1 MKIWYARV
9 STTGQKLEVQ
19 LDKLNA
25 AGCDRIFEEKRSGGT
40 RAERL
45 ELKNALTY
53 IREGDQLVI
62 TRLDRLARSVLD
74 LTQITKEIESK
85 QVDLIVLDQSIDT
98 SSPTG
103 RLLFHMLAAIG
114 EFERDL
120 IKDRA
125 ADGIARAKAAGVK
138 FGARSK
144 LSADQV
150 ADIRLLLVDPAN
162 DRSALARRY
171 KISRATVY
179 RIAAG

>member
-1 MKIWYARV
+1 
-9 STTGQKLEVQ
+9 LEVQ
-19 LDKLNA
+19 LDKLKA
-25 AGCDRIFEEKRSGGT
+25 AGCDRIFEEKRSGGS
-40 RAERL
+40 RIERL
-45 ELKNALTY
+45 ELRAALGF
-53 IREGDQLVI
+53 IRDGDQLVI

-74 LTQITKEIESK
+74 LTQITRDIEAK

-125 ADGIARAKAAGVK
+125 ADGIARAKVNGIK

-144 LSADQV
+144 LSAEQV
-150 ADIRLLLVDPAN
+150 ADIRHQFADPAN
-162 DRSALARRY
+162 DRSALARRFG
-171 KISRATVY
+171 ISRATVY
-179 RIAAG
+179 RITAG

>member
-1 MKIWYARV
+1 
-9 STTGQKLEVQ
+9 
-19 LDKLNA
+19 
-25 AGCDRIFEEKRSGGT
+25 
-40 RAERL
+40 
-45 ELKNALTY
+45 
-53 IREGDQLVI
+53 LVI

-74 LTQITKEIESK
+74 LTQITREIEAK

-125 ADGIARAKAAGVK
+125 ADGIARAKANGVK

-144 LSADQV
+144 VSAEQV
-150 ADIRLLLVDPAN
+150 ADIRVQFADPAN
-162 DRSALARRY
+162 DRSALARRFG
-171 KISRATVY
+171 ISRATVY
-179 RIAAG
+179 RITAG